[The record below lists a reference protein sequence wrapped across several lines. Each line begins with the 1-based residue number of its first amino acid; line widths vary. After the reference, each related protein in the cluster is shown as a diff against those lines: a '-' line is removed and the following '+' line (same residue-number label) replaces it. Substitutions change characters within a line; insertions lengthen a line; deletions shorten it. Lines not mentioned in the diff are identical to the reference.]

1 VKYSFSLTNIASAK
15 PHIRQRVERLEESMR
30 ALPQVECPVRN
41 LFAPGVYVR
50 EMTVP
55 AGITATGA
63 VHKTEHMT
71 IIDGHCWL
79 TTDDGVSEFQG
90 RNVIVSK
97 PGTKRATHAV
107 TETIVT
113 TIHPT
118 DETDE
123 EKLVALLTES
133 TKSELL
139 GGSQNLQLLA
149 NREGEQLCRSES

>member
-1 VKYSFSLTNIASAK
+1 MKYSFSLTNIATGK
-15 PHIRQRVERLEESMR
+15 PRMRDRVERLEQEMR

-41 LFAPGVYVR
+41 LFAPGVYAR

-63 VHKTEHMT
+63 VHRTEHMT
-71 IIDGHCWL
+71 MIDGHCWL
-79 TTDDGVSEFQG
+79 TTDDGVKEFKG
-90 RNVIVSK
+90 HCVIVSK
-97 PGTKRATHAV
+97 PGTKRAIHAV

-123 EKLVALLTES
+123 EKLVAMLTES

-149 NREGEQLCRSES
+149 QKAGD

>member
-1 VKYSFSLTNIASAK
+1 MTDLCVNT
-15 PHIRQRVERLEESMR
+15 RERVCRLEDEIA

-41 LFAPGVYVR
+41 LFAPGVYAR

-55 AGITATGA
+55 AGVTATGA

-71 IIDGHCWL
+71 LIDGHCLL
-79 TTDDGVSEFQG
+79 TADDGVKEFRG
-90 RNVIVSK
+90 HHVIVSK
-97 PGTKRATHAV
+97 PGTKRAIYAIE
-107 TETIVT
+107 ETIVT

-133 TKSELL
+133 TKDELL
-139 GGSQNLQLLA
+139 GGAQNKQLLE
-149 NREGEQLCRSES
+149 NGGVQCRLES